1 MMLSPKARRLVAE
14 AVRDLPDA
22 KARDTWRAWAE
33 EARPGAL
40 PQSVAVVALD
50 ALQLAARQI
59 KDRLESGVLDEDR
72 YAELANDLGFI
83 RAVASDLQRE
93 VASRQHQSA

>member
-1 MMLSPKARRLVAE
+1 MTLSPKARRLVAE

-22 KARDTWRAWAE
+22 RARDTWRTWAE
-33 EARPGAL
+33 GARLGEL

-59 KDRLESGVLDEDR
+59 KERLQSGDLDEDR

-83 RAVASDLQRE
+83 RAVASDLQQE
-93 VASRQHQSA
+93 VAPGQHQSA